1 MTAAIGLNMIL
12 KMMYQF
18 TFTELFSWVTW
29 MKLQVLTSD
38 HSLTAFSTLTLVSV
52 TTVTYPLVSTLT
64 SCSCSLS
71 WLLLARSSSSETVS
85 RVVTIPKPLIR
96 NQGHAS
102 STEHSVALWCVH
114 TPPRTQLH
122 CGPTL
127 DTFFTQLCSNTAA
140 TSSRHT
146 QPPQLTAATS
156 ASRLRLLQHSC
167 VQLRLR
173 PLPAVCQI
181 FI

>member
-1 MTAAIGLNMIL
+1 MV
-12 KMMYQF
+12 YQF
-18 TFTELFSWVTW
+18 TFTEVFSWVTW

-38 HSLTAFSTLTLVSV
+38 HSLTAFSFSTLTLVSV

>member
-1 MTAAIGLNMIL
+1 METAMIEGWTVDIVSVSITAAIAFNMIL

-96 NQGHAS
+96 NQGHAVPQSRVWHCGVSTRHPGLS
-102 STEHSVALWCVH
+102 STVDRLWILSSLSFA
-114 TPPRTQLH
+114 PAQQPLAA
-122 CGPTL
+122 
-127 DTFFTQLCSNTAA
+127 DTH
-140 TSSRHT
+140 SRHN
-146 QPPQLTAATS
+146 
-156 ASRLRLLQHSC
+156 
-167 VQLRLR
+167 
-173 PLPAVCQI
+173 
-181 FI
+181 